1 MNEQPLS
8 IFASHLT
15 YHFLSIRVIILTM
28 QMNRGLTMNKDNK
41 HGYWIY
47 EKIEDSTSV
56 TGYLYQRE
64 CKCSECGYQV
74 NMEKQV
80 CPNCGTHMDKEK

>member
-15 YHFLSIRVIILTM
+15 YHFLSIRVIILIM
-28 QMNRGLTMNKDNK
+28 QMNRGLNMNEENK
-41 HGYWIY
+41 HGYWIH

-80 CPNCGTHMDKEK
+80 CPNCGAYIDKEN

>member
-1 MNEQPLS
+1 MNEE
-8 IFASHLT
+8 
-15 YHFLSIRVIILTM
+15 
-28 QMNRGLTMNKDNK
+28 NK
-41 HGYWIY
+41 HGYWIH
-47 EKIEDSTSV
+47 EKIKDNTSV

-80 CPNCGTHMDKEK
+80 CPNCGAHMDKEN

>member
-1 MNEQPLS
+1 
-8 IFASHLT
+8 
-15 YHFLSIRVIILTM
+15 M

-41 HGYWIY
+41 HGYWIH
-47 EKIEDSTSV
+47 EKIEDSTSI

-74 NMEKQV
+74 NMEKQI
-80 CPNCGTHMDKEK
+80 CPNCGAHMDKEN

>member
-1 MNEQPLS
+1 MEK
-8 IFASHLT
+8 
-15 YHFLSIRVIILTM
+15 IIML
-28 QMNRGLTMNKDNK
+28 MNRGLRMNEENK
-41 HGYWIY
+41 HGYWIH

-74 NMEKQV
+74 NMEKQI
-80 CPNCGTHMDKEK
+80 CPNCGAHMDKEN